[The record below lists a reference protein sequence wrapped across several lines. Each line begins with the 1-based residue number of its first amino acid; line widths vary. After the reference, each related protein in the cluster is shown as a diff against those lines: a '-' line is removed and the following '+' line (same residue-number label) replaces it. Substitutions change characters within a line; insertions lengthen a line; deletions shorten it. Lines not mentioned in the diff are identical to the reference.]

1 MNKKYIS
8 RGGAMFFI
16 ISVFSLFLS
25 CASTPSM
32 PSPFDEFYV
41 SFNQQK
47 DKTEYSLNN
56 LRSLVNSIP
65 GYEAR
70 PGSLS
75 ASDYDISEKIFAEI
89 PGMKNNIES
98 QIQSVK
104 SVGHSITSDG
114 YYPGTKEKIKGWD
127 QERYVNLNV
136 EQTILSLNKGYLEL
150 LAVLTEYLLNNLRSL
165 VNSIPG
171 YEARVGSLSAS
182 DYDISEKI
190 FAEIPG
196 MKNNIESQIQSVKSV
211 GHSITSDGYYPG
223 TKEKIK
229 GWDQERHVNLNV
241 EQTISSLNKNYSEI
255 LAILNAVD
263 MNLIKRPNKE
273 FSINAQNAI
282 EEAIIELSIAKT
294 DLASRNF
301 DSGKNSVERTN
312 NAIRKA
318 LRSNPNDIQQ
328 YQISLIQKE
337 IEPVSL
343 DISIGAGINK
353 AGELIQGV
361 VEGGTGILEGGA
373 NILKGLGNM
382 LKKE

>member
-1 MNKKYIS
+1 
-8 RGGAMFFI
+8 
-16 ISVFSLFLS
+16 
-25 CASTPSM
+25 M